1 MQRAICR
8 GIFAPA
14 QPDFLAA
21 SVRDFLSGAYTSSF
35 AGQSRPLAFATAPSS
50 TSRQTGGYAADLALL
65 AIGGSALLI
74 AIILWFDNAQGGLTG
89 NGVFKSLELK
99 PWVVDP
105 AHAPLYPS
113 NYLFY
118 PAYGALCRGLDLLG
132 VFAGDPRRQITILNA
147 VSASLCLCAV
157 YLMVR
162 ALTADRLVA
171 LLAALFH
178 ISSSF
183 VMFLAIVNED
193 ILPSYTLLFASM
205 ALASVW
211 FARPTAVRVVAVA
224 ALFSIAWL
232 FEWRL
237 MFPTLPAM
245 LAALWFCEARPAR
258 RLAWIA
264 LFLATM
270 GATAVV
276 VAAAWQGHNS
286 AVGPIDLIWTG
297 KAVRSVW
304 AGFSWPKVGYLWDGM
319 VAYLLGAGVAAIPGI
334 PGWDIWRYT
343 ASVWMLAIAAVAVPM
358 LWHQRHDPRARA
370 LAAIFGVTFAAGSV
384 FNLYS
389 QPQDPQMQINVMAWL
404 TPGWMLVLLAAHKRW
419 GRQGLAALAGLTVT
433 LIAYNVW
440 SLAPLRG
447 LDGKWQQAIERL
459 EKEADPARTVFVL
472 HDFDWAMIYA
482 SLHWGTA
489 EPGVDTLGPA
499 PQAVPKFK
507 WIGFTGQVLR
517 HPEWSTEAH
526 VADLR
531 RQIDRAL
538 ELGYEVLLA
547 RLWPMEQKQ
556 LETETGMVADSAR
569 LAALHRMLRTD
580 YTATLA
586 FDDPVAGP
594 FHRLRRASGR

>member
-1 MQRAICR
+1 MMTKHDLKS
-8 GIFAPA
+8 AP
-14 QPDFLAA
+14 
-21 SVRDFLSGAYTSSF
+21 GTW
-35 AGQSRPLAFATAPSS
+35 
-50 TSRQTGGYAADLALL
+50 AADLGLL

-147 VSASLCLCAV
+147 LSASLCLCAV

-162 ALTADRLVA
+162 AVTADRPVA
-171 LLAALFH
+171 LLTALFH

-205 ALASVW
+205 ALAAVW
-211 FARPTAVRVVAVA
+211 FARPTAARVVAVA

-245 LAALWFCEARPAR
+245 LAALWLCEPRPAR
-258 RLAWIA
+258 RLAWIG

-270 GATAVV
+270 LAVAGV
-276 VAAAWQGHNS
+276 VAAAWQGHNG
-286 AVGPIDLIWTG
+286 AVGPTDLIWTG

-343 ASVWMLAIAAVAVPM
+343 ATVWMLAIAAVAGPM
-358 LWHQRHDPRARA
+358 LWRARGEAWARA
-370 LAAIFGVTFAAGSV
+370 LAAVFGVTFAAGSV

-404 TPGWMLVLLAAHKRW
+404 TPAWALVLVAARQRW
-419 GRQGLAALAGLTVT
+419 GRNGLAALGGLSAA
-433 LIAYNVW
+433 LLAYNVW

-447 LDGKWQQAIERL
+447 LDSRWQQAIERL
-459 EKEADPARTVFVL
+459 EARANPARSIFVL
-472 HDFDWAMIYA
+472 HDFDWSMIYA
-482 SLHWGTA
+482 SLHWGPA
-489 EPGVDTLGPA
+489 EPGIEALGPA
-499 PQAVPKFK
+499 PQAAPKFK
-507 WIGFTGQVLR
+507 WIGFTSQVLR

-526 VADLR
+526 VADLK

-538 ELGYEVLLA
+538 DLGYDVFIA

-556 LETETGMVADSAR
+556 LETETGMIADSAR
-569 LAALHRMLRTD
+569 LAALQRMLHTD

-594 FHRLRRASGR
+594 FHQLRRAPGR

>member
-1 MQRAICR
+1 M
-8 GIFAPA
+8 IFPA
-14 QPDFLAA
+14 NTTTN
-21 SVRDFLSGAYTSSF
+21 SSGASSR
-35 AGQSRPLAFATAPSS
+35 GNW
-50 TSRQTGGYAADLALL
+50 AADLALL

-74 AIILWFDNAQGGLTG
+74 VLILWFDNAQGGLTG

-105 AHAPLYPS
+105 AHAPLYPA

-118 PAYGALCRGLDLLG
+118 PIYGALCRGLDLLG

-147 VSASLCLCAV
+147 VSCSLCLCAV

-193 ILPSYTLLFASM
+193 ILPSYTLLFSAM
-205 ALASVW
+205 ALGAVW
-211 FARPTAVRVVAVA
+211 FARPTAARVVAVA

-245 LAALWFCEARPAR
+245 LAALWLCEARPAM
-258 RLAWIA
+258 RLAWIG

-270 GATAVV
+270 VATAGV
-276 VAAAWQGHNS
+276 VAAAWQGHNG

-343 ASVWMLAIAAVAVPM
+343 ATVWMLAIAAVAGPM
-358 LWHQRHDPRARA
+358 LWRARHEASARA
-370 LAAIFGVTFAAGSV
+370 LAAVFGVTFAAGSV

-404 TPGWMLVLLAAHKRW
+404 TPAWALVLVAARQRW
-419 GRQGLAALAGLTVT
+419 GRNGLAALGGLTAA
-433 LIAYNVW
+433 LLAYNVW

-447 LDGKWQQAIERL
+447 LDSRWQQAIERL
-459 EKEADPARTVFVL
+459 EARADPARSVFVL
-472 HDFDWAMIYA
+472 HDFDWSMIYA
-482 SLHWGTA
+482 SLHWGPA
-489 EPGVDTLGPA
+489 EPGIAALGPA
-499 PQAVPKFK
+499 PQALPKFK

-517 HPEWSTEAH
+517 HPDWSTEAH

-538 ELGYEVLLA
+538 ELGYDVFIA

-556 LETETGMVADSAR
+556 LETETGMIADGAR
-569 LAALHRMLRTD
+569 LAALQRMLHAD

-594 FHRLRRASGR
+594 FHQLRRAPGR

>member
-1 MQRAICR
+1 M
-8 GIFAPA
+8 
-14 QPDFLAA
+14 
-21 SVRDFLSGAYTSSF
+21 V
-35 AGQSRPLAFATAPSS
+35 FATGSTRSS
-50 TSRQTGGYAADLALL
+50 PMASPKGGYAADLALL

-74 AIILWFDNAQGGLTG
+74 ALILWFDNAQGGLTG

-118 PAYGALCRGLDLLG
+118 PVYGALCRGLDLLG

-147 VSASLCLCAV
+147 VSCSLCLCAV

-162 ALTADRLVA
+162 TLTGERLVA

-178 ISSSF
+178 IASSF

-205 ALASVW
+205 ALGAVW
-211 FARPTAVRVVAVA
+211 FARPTAPRVVAVA
-224 ALFSIAWL
+224 VLFSIAWL

-245 LAALWFCEARPAR
+245 LAALWLCERRPVAR
-258 RLAWIA
+258 LGWIA

-270 GATAVV
+270 VATAG
-276 VAAAWQGHNS
+276 VAAAAWHGHNG
-286 AVGPIDLIWTG
+286 AVGPFDLLWTG

-304 AGFSWPKVGYLWDGM
+304 AGFTWPKVGYLWDGM

-343 ASVWMLAIAAVAVPM
+343 ATVWMLAIAAVAGPM
-358 LWHQRHDPRARA
+358 LWRARHDSRARA
-370 LAAIFGVTFAAGSV
+370 LAAVFGITFAAGSV

-404 TPGWMLVLLAAHKRW
+404 TPAWALVLVAARRRW
-419 GRQGLAALAGLTVT
+419 GRNGLAALGGLSVA
-433 LIAYNVW
+433 LLAYNVW

-447 LDGKWQQAIERL
+447 LDSRWQQAIERL
-459 EKEADPARTVFVL
+459 ETRADPARSVFVL
-472 HDFDWAMIYA
+472 HDFDWSMIYA
-482 SLHWGTA
+482 SLHWGPA
-489 EPGVDTLGPA
+489 EPGIAALGPA
-499 PQAVPKFK
+499 PQALPKFK
-507 WIGFTGQVLR
+507 WIGFTSQVLR
-517 HPEWSTEAH
+517 HPEWTTEAH

-538 ELGYEVLLA
+538 DLGYDVFIA
-547 RLWPMEQKQ
+547 RLWPMELRQ
-556 LETETGMVADSAR
+556 LETETGMIADGLK
-569 LAALHRMLRTD
+569 LAALQRMLHAD
-580 YTATLA
+580 YAATLA

-594 FHRLRRASGR
+594 FHRLRRAPGR